1 MKNFI
6 AFAVLLSLLFF
17 CACQENITTAPGTN
31 LTKINKEIIRD
42 KIPIC
47 CEVCDPLSG
56 VCRLNGCVEYTHQ
69 IILSPDNP
77 DGLYTIQL
85 NLQMLSQLCDKCMMV
100 HLDWIIRGHSE
111 ETVNVSEEGIA
122 LVTKYYEITNRFDVQ
137 MKIIYLVTTEGAG
150 IAEIMIV
157 PMQPL
162 SNNIKDL

>member
-17 CACQENITTAPGTN
+17 CACQENITTAPGTSLIKPN
-31 LTKINKEIIRD
+31 SQIIHD

-56 VCRLNGCVEYTHQ
+56 VCRVNGCVEYTHQ
-69 IILSPDNP
+69 ILTMTDNP

-85 NLQMLSQLCDKCMMV
+85 DLNMFSKLCDKCMMM
-100 HLDWIIRGHSE
+100 HPEWLIRGYSQ

-122 LVTKYYEITNRFDVQ
+122 LVTKYYDITNRFDVVLRV
-137 MKIIYLVTTEGAG
+137 IYLVTTEGAG
-150 IAEIMIV
+150 IAEIKII
-157 PMQPL
+157 PMQP
-162 SNNIKDL
+162 